1 MKRYASIIRVR
12 PEKLEEYKRL
22 HAAVWPDVLK
32 MIHDCNMRNYT
43 IYYRDGLLFGT
54 FEYVGAD
61 YVADMAKM
69 ALDPKTREWWKL
81 TALPA
86 AAGNGGRRRVVGARG
101 GSVSHGLIRIAKEF
115 PGLMNPGARLA
126 LFATVQRVRADSRTA
141 ADSAAVAPRLLARQ
155 VRRPAAQVCRPTVSS
170 GRSTAS
176 CRPSG

>member
-1 MKRYASIIRVR
+1 VKRYASIIRVR

-81 TALPA
+81 TAPCQQPLETA
-86 AAGNGGRRRVVGARG
+86 AAD
-101 GSVSHGLIRIAKEF
+101 EWW
-115 PGLMNPGARLA
+115 
-126 LFATVQRVRADSRTA
+126 
-141 ADSAAVAPRLLARQ
+141 APAEE
-155 VRRPAAQVCRPTVSS
+155 VFHTD
-170 GRSTAS
+170 
-176 CRPSG
+176 